1 MNKMKISVSTQ
12 SDVMTN
18 VTNATITLEN
28 FDLKSVNNIVEYL
41 SGGMFYNG
49 AMKDRVLKLARQIPL
64 YGSSNMKISLI
75 KAHRELT
82 NVGLK
87 ESKDWVEANFGDAE
101 MVV

>member
-41 SGGMFYNG
+41 GGGMFYKCTI
-49 AMKDRVLKLARQIPL
+49 KDKVLK
-64 YGSSNMKISLI
+64 
-75 KAHRELT
+75 
-82 NVGLK
+82 
-87 ESKDWVEANFGDAE
+87 DAE
-101 MVV
+101 MSV